1 MDRRTKAATKN
12 MIKWECSSQMLSL
25 LLQKQRRHVKQ
36 QTQAW
41 HRARHSE
48 VTVAMLIGP
57 PETLRSCSPMLGE
70 TTPKNHSAVKKVVP
84 KTGTLLS
91 RGNRRIR
98 GNCFQCFRRVRETI
112 ARGVRLH
119 LIRVVPIVAMCDSG
133 VLFNTQGAQHTN
145 TANTE
150 HTQSKHTHTHTQTHR
165 PTQSKHT
172 HRHAHRDPQNSFTKP
187 RLHKAQ
193 AHTHTY

>member
-1 MDRRTKAATKN
+1 M
-12 MIKWECSSQMLSL
+12 
-25 LLQKQRRHVKQ
+25 
-36 QTQAW
+36 
-41 HRARHSE
+41 
-48 VTVAMLIGP
+48 
-57 PETLRSCSPMLGE
+57 
-70 TTPKNHSAVKKVVP
+70 
-84 KTGTLLS
+84 
-91 RGNRRIR
+91 
-98 GNCFQCFRRVRETI
+98 
-112 ARGVRLH
+112 
-119 LIRVVPIVAMCDSG
+119 IRVVPIVAMCDSG

-150 HTQSKHTHTHTQTHR
+150 HTQSKHTHTQTHR